1 MEFKAGNLE
10 AGRTM
15 FEGIIANYPSR
26 MDIWAIYMDQEVKY
40 ATTLGKKDSNKQAQ
54 ARNLFERALSLPE
67 ITKKPKKM
75 KLAFRKYMEFEQA
88 LGNVSKLG
96 DLKKRVELYLS
107 TQFND
112 KKDESSDEE

>member
-1 MEFKAGNLE
+1 M
-10 AGRTM
+10 
-15 FEGIIANYPSR
+15 
-26 MDIWAIYMDQEVKY
+26 
-40 ATTLGKKDSNKQAQ
+40 
-54 ARNLFERALSLPE
+54 PE